1 VGSSLKIWLIFLTL
15 LTCKIGLAKT
25 YVVNDQHSFVNF
37 ELDYMKVS
45 LVKGSFDHFNGAF
58 EWDGQN
64 LSQVEFEILVN
75 SVNTRD
81 PKRDNHLRRKDFFH
95 ISKYPLITFV
105 GKEVIYKNDLP
116 TKIKGTL
123 TVRGVE
129 KPYSFNLDWKGEYQD
144 PVDKK
149 KKSLFLKAST
159 LLYRKDFN
167 MTWNKA
173 LDQGGW
179 VVGDKVDIEIIIEA
193 NPTDARPAFSR
204 FYTNKRKILPGKLEL
219 PQNLIEK
226 SSEDKT
232 SSEVFI
238 KKKINDKVSKPGHV
252 EEIAKVAIGF
262 LLFCFTCVISFF
274 FKKKLL
280 ETLENRVR
288 PLLAEFISDMILYSF
303 LLVVAY
309 YLAPLMGYGNF
320 DW

>member
-1 VGSSLKIWLIFLTL
+1 MKFWLIFLTL
-15 LTCKIGLAKT
+15 INCEVGLAKA

-45 LVKGSFDHFNGAF
+45 LVKGSFDHFKGAF
-58 EWDGQN
+58 EWDGQK

-105 GKEVIYKNDLP
+105 GKEVIYQDDVP

-123 TVRGVE
+123 AVRGIE

-179 VVGDKVDIEIIIEA
+179 VVGDKVDIEVIIEA

-219 PQNLIEK
+219 PEKLIEK
-226 SSEDKT
+226 SFEDIP
-232 SSEVFI
+232 SSEVSI
-238 KKKINDKVSKPGHV
+238 KKKINDKAAKPGHFG
-252 EEIAKVAIGF
+252 EISKVVIGF
-262 LLFCFTCVISFF
+262 LIFCFICVISFF

-280 ETLENRVR
+280 EMLENRVR

-309 YLAPLMGYGNF
+309 YLAPLMGYGKF
-320 DW
+320 YW